1 MWIELGRLAVVYV
14 GIGLY
19 AGFFWWAFWAATPRE

>member
-19 AGFFWWAFWAATPRE
+19 AGFCWLVFSPRE